1 MLFRGKTPIAEPC
14 CNYWSKYSNFSI
26 IGLRYGCFP
35 VNLHHNTQEQL
46 IPLIKLLLF
55 TKSKFS
61 TIFSGHFVPYLS
73 FWSLS
78 LLCHEPDLFILFM
91 QVPLL
96 LAKIIVGVFINT
108 EILLILFQIL
118 FLVAFHV
125 RGITKEINRPPLW
138 NEIKLWDKLTLQ

>member
-1 MLFRGKTPIAEPC
+1 MLFHRKTSIAEPG
-14 CNYWSKYSNFSI
+14 CNNWSKYSNFSS

-46 IPLIKLLLF
+46 TPLIKLLLF

-61 TIFSGHFVPYLS
+61 TIVSGHFVPYLF

-78 LLCHEPDLFILFM
+78 LLCHEPDFFILFM
-91 QVPLL
+91 QVLLL

>member
-14 CNYWSKYSNFSI
+14 CNYWSKYSNLST
-26 IGLRYGCFP
+26 IGLRYECFP